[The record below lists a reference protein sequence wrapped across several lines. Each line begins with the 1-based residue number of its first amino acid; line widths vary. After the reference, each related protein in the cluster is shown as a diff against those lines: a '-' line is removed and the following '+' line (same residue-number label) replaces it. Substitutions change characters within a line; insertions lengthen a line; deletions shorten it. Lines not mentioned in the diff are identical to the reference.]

1 MPCLFVA
8 DLLLWLLAVIVAI
21 VMVVAVTVLVSAPV
35 VVFVPVS
42 VVGSAYLQ
50 TFVAVFLIAGTC
62 VPAV

>member
-21 VMVVAVTVLVSAPV
+21 VMVVAVTFLVSAPV

-42 VVGSAYLQ
+42 VVGSAYLL